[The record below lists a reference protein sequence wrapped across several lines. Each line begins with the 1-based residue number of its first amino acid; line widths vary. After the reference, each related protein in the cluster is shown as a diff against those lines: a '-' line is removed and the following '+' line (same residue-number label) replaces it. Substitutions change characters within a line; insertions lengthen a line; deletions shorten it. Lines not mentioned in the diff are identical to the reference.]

1 MAIRKPSPLPAFTNR
16 LLTAGDYFAMPDTPE
31 RYELLEGRLVQMPA
45 PRLDH
50 QDAVLE
56 LAVAFRTH
64 QRTHGGRV
72 VLSPVDVELS
82 ERTVFQP
89 DLAYI
94 APGGSAVAGEH
105 VVGAS
110 DVVVEVASPS
120 TRRYD
125 RGKKLPL
132 YALHGVREA
141 WIVDLRALTVTVHF
155 ATDGRF
161 TRRETV
167 GFGQHIPSAIVDV
180 ADAGLG
186 AFAAQ

>member
-50 QDAVLE
+50 QDVVGE
-56 LAVAFRTH
+56 MFVAFREVA
-64 QRTHGGRV
+64 REHGGRV

-94 APGGSAVAGEH
+94 AAGGSAVAGEH
-105 VVGAS
+105 VVGAP

-125 RGKKLPL
+125 REKKLPL

-141 WIVDLRALTVTVHF
+141 WIVDLRAHTVTVHF
-155 ATDGRF
+155 AADGRF
-161 TRRETV
+161 TRHETV
-167 GFGQHIPSAIVDV
+167 SFGERIPSAIVEV
-180 ADAGLG
+180 GDAGLG
-186 AFAAQ
+186 AFAAR